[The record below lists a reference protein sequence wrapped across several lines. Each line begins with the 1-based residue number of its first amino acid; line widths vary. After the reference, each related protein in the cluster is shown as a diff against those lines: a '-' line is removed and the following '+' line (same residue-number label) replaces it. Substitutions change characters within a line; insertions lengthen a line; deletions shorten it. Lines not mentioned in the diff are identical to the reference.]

1 MKKTVAS
8 QINKSLEL
16 VRQYAPSLVVARASL
31 LPFEDVIECEE
42 AGPQGDEPSRDPYF
56 AVTFTGLQIIR
67 AEVTASKV
75 RMEVLDESRD
85 VLDEWDTT
93 LRGLWDYARQ
103 IERPASAFRRR

>member
-31 LPFEDVIECEE
+31 LPFEDVVESEE
-42 AGPQGDEPSRDPYF
+42 AGPQGDEDREPYF

-75 RMEVLDESRD
+75 RMEVLDESRG